1 MSSDILFR
9 HRNAKE
15 KAYRR
20 CCCWKITFFVNSEP
34 AVVGQVNDGERK
46 LPVAADSEQT
56 PKGSIDDPKLTLLAE
71 ELSVAKETLET
82 GRLRV
87 SKQTRTREAFVEKN
101 LRSEHAEIETIPVGR
116 QIFEVPSVRQE
127 GDTIIIPIVEEVLHT
142 ERRLILKE
150 EIKITR
156 RQKTEQFHD
165 RVTLRYQEAVITRV
179 KSATEPAD
187 IASAKETKSSVSRVA
202 KWLTRLWLL
211 STTPLIMRTPR
222 SKP

>member
-1 MSSDILFR
+1 
-9 HRNAKE
+9 
-15 KAYRR
+15 
-20 CCCWKITFFVNSEP
+20 
-34 AVVGQVNDGERK
+34 VGQVNDGERK

-56 PKGSIDDPKLTLLAE
+56 SKDSIDDPKLTLLAE
-71 ELSVAKETLET
+71 ELSVAKETVET
-82 GRLRV
+82 GRLRI
-87 SKQTRTREAFVEKN
+87 SKQTRTREAFVEES

-179 KSATEPAD
+179 QSATEPAD
-187 IASAKETKSSVSRVA
+187 IASAKETKSSD
-202 KWLTRLWLL
+202 
-211 STTPLIMRTPR
+211 
-222 SKP
+222 SKE